1 MVIQRKGRAT
11 KAKQI
16 REALERA
23 HNKEEAEL
31 ILDCSQF
38 KLDYNEI
45 QEIVNDWDAIQ
56 RMMARHGKGVYATPI
71 IQAVA

>member
-23 HNKEEAEL
+23 HNKDEAEL

-38 KLDYNEI
+38 KLTYDEI
-45 QEIVNDWDAIQ
+45 QEIVNDWDAIE
-56 RMMARHGKGVYATPI
+56 RMKARHGKGVYAPSI
-71 IQAVA
+71 IQVVA